1 MNWLRAIALSLALV
15 AAAPAGAVLAQDDQA
30 EAAASSRSAAFE
42 AARGAQVEQV
52 PGGAL
57 MVAAYG
63 VVWLV
68 LLGYV
73 VSLGFRQ
80 ARLARDVARLEQDLS
95 SGRKAREEL

>member
-1 MNWLRAIALSLALV
+1 MLLSLSLL
-15 AAAPAGAVLAQDDQA
+15 AAAPVGVALAQDAPPADD
-30 EAAASSRSAAFE
+30 AASSRSAAFE

-57 MVAAYG
+57 LVAAYG
-63 VVWLV
+63 VVWVL

-80 ARLARDVARLEQDLS
+80 SRVARELDRLRQDVS
-95 SGRKAREEL
+95 AQGREER